1 MELGIDLLGRFGVY
15 RGGREVTSGEFGGRL
30 TGRLVRLLVTRRG
43 EVVTREALIEALWG
57 DRAPADPDANL
68 NVLVNRA
75 RRGLGDSGLI
85 ATVPGGYVFPSAAAV
100 RIDVERFE
108 VLVRQTR
115 QRRDRGDQPWVLA
128 GAEEGGVR
136 RPGPGGTRGRGSFV
150 GPVRRPRPGTR
161 PYVRAR
167 ARLPGRAGGGAIRV
181 RQVAAAGRAGRPCRP
196 LCPARTR
203 PPARTGGPLVAGA
216 QAAGRRGRHRRR
228 HHRAAAAPLRRGT
241 GAAVAGTRPVDPCAH
256 LRAGPANMAGAGPGG
271 GRCWR
276 RPGTRSS

>member
-30 TGRLVRLLVTRRG
+30 AGRLVRLLVTRRG

-128 GAEEGGVR
+128 GAEE
-136 RPGPGGTRGRGSFV
+136 
-150 GPVRRPRPGTR
+150 
-161 PYVRAR
+161 AL
-167 ARLPGRAGGGAIRV
+167 AIWGGAPLAEDTYADWARPHRDRLQRLHQEV
-181 RQVAAAGRAGRPCRP
+181 LEFGAEAALAVGDPR
-196 LCPARTR
+196 
-203 PPARTGGPLVAGA
+203 
-216 QAAGRRGRHRRR
+216 
-228 HHRAAAAPLRRGT
+228 RAAAL
-241 GAAVAGTRPVDPCAH
+241 AAEAIAQQRSARP
-256 LRAGPANMAGAGPGG
+256 RI
-271 GRCWR
+271 
-276 RPGTRSS
+276 